1 MIRLGGHGLPVKSDD
16 PYAFAR
22 AHTAFGYAAAY
33 CPPVKLADNA
43 RLADIRKAFEAEK
56 IPIAEVGIWKN
67 LVTPDDA
74 VRKAN
79 RAHAVECLA
88 IAEEVG
94 AGCAV
99 TYIGSYLAGSDYA
112 PHRKNLSPEAF
123 EDCVATARELID
135 AVKPRRAKFAF
146 EMMQYSLP
154 DSIDGYLDLIRAI
167 DRKAFA
173 AHLDP
178 VNFIVT
184 PRQYFN
190 SGALIRECFEKLGR
204 FIVSC
209 HAKDIVLHHQAALH
223 FDEILPGEGEF
234 DYRTYLRELDRLA
247 DVPLM
252 LEHLPDP
259 DYAKARDN
267 IFAVGDEIGVRFVD
281 RAEVLAHAGV

>member
-16 PYAFAR
+16 LFAFAR
-22 AHTAFGYAAAY
+22 AHTAFGYGAAY
-33 CPPVKLADNA
+33 CPPVRLSDSA

-56 IPIAEVGIWKN
+56 IVIAEVGIWKN
-67 LVTPDDA
+67 LITPDEA

-88 IAEEVG
+88 IADEVG
-94 AGCAV
+94 ARCAV

-112 PHRKNLSPEAF
+112 PHPKNLAPEAF
-123 EDCVATARELID
+123 DDCVATAREVID
-135 AVKPRRAKFAF
+135 AVKPKRTKFAF

-167 DRKAFA
+167 DRPAFA

-178 VNFIVT
+178 VNFVIT
-184 PRQYFN
+184 PRQYWN
-190 SGALIRECFEKLGR
+190 TGALIRECFDKLGAY
-204 FIVSC
+204 IVSC

-223 FDEILPGEGEF
+223 FDEILPGEGEL
-234 DYRTYLRELDRLA
+234 DYRTFLRKLDRLPG

-259 DYAKARDN
+259 DYARARDN
-267 IFAVGDEIGVRFVD
+267 IFAIGDEIGVGFTGR
-281 RAEVLAHAGV
+281 RRQAE